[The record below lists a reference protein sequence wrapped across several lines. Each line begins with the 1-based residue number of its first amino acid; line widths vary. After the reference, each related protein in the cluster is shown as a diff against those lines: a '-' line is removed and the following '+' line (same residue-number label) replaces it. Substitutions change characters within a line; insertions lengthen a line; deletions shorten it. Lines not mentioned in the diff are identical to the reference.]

1 MSAEKREAL
10 GQLEDAIA
18 ALVAERHGPGRL
30 LGAWEVMVE
39 TIDPDRPD
47 VTSWMDD
54 GGGSMRA
61 RRGLI
66 EAVRDMYRESV
77 EEPTDDE

>member
-18 ALVAERHGPGRL
+18 ALVAERHGPGKL
-30 LGAWEVMVE
+30 LGAWEIMVE

-47 VTSWMDD
+47 VTAWMDD
-54 GGGSMRA
+54 GRGSMLA

-66 EAVRDMYRESV
+66 ESVRDIYRESV

>member
-18 ALVAERHGPGRL
+18 ALVAERHGPGQL

-47 VTSWMDD
+47 V
-54 GGGSMRA
+54 
-61 RRGLI
+61 
-66 EAVRDMYRESV
+66 
-77 EEPTDDE
+77 EPTDDE

>member
-30 LGAWEVMVE
+30 LRAWEVMVE

-54 GGGSMRA
+54 GGGGNA
-61 RRGLI
+61 RPSWSDRSGAGHVSG
-66 EAVRDMYRESV
+66 ER
-77 EEPTDDE
+77 

>member
-10 GQLEDAIA
+10 EQLEDAIA

-30 LGAWEVMVE
+30 LGAWEIMVE

-54 GGGSMRA
+54 GGGVNACPSWSDRSGA
-61 RRGLI
+61 GHVSGER
-66 EAVRDMYRESV
+66 
-77 EEPTDDE
+77 

>member
-1 MSAEKREAL
+1 MGAEKREAL
-10 GQLEDAIA
+10 ERLEDAIA

-39 TIDPDRPD
+39 TIDPSRPD

-54 GGGSMRA
+54 GGGVNACPSWS
-61 RRGLI
+61 
-66 EAVRDMYRESV
+66 D
-77 EEPTDDE
+77 